1 MKANK
6 TEITKFMTPIHL
18 GQYTF
23 LDRINTSGV
32 RNRLLLKN
40 RECEKLLWHV

>member
-1 MKANK
+1 MKVNK

-18 GQYTF
+18 GHYTF

-40 RECEKLLWHV
+40 REYEKLLRHV